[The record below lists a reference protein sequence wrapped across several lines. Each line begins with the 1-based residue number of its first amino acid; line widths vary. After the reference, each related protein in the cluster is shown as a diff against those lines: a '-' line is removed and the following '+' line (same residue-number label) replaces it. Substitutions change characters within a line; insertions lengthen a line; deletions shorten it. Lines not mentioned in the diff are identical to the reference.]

1 MLGILEFNVRAG
13 CQYMDRR
20 LSRILANVFRV
31 RDSDL
36 TLDVTKDQ
44 ISSWDSL
51 RQMDLVVSLEA
62 EYGVTLEIDDIVRM
76 RSIGAIVE
84 VLSKKGICFED

>member
-1 MLGILEFNVRAG
+1 
-13 CQYMDRR
+13 MDRR